1 MDDDVLWFVRMWVSK
16 ESRSL
21 HVLEHTLHINVDRYD
36 LDDELWFVCMWASKE
51 PKLINVLEHT
61 IQIQDEL
68 PASRVF
74 LDRNLL

>member
-1 MDDDVLWFVRMWVSK
+1 MDDDLLWFVRMWVSK

-21 HVLEHTLHINVDRYD
+21 HVLEHTLQINVDRYD

-74 LDRNLL
+74 LDRNLV

>member
-36 LDDELWFVCMWASKE
+36 LDDELWFACMWAFKE
-51 PKLINVLEHT
+51 PKLLSMNYHT
-61 IQIQDEL
+61 HK
-68 PASRVF
+68 
-74 LDRNLL
+74 NKT